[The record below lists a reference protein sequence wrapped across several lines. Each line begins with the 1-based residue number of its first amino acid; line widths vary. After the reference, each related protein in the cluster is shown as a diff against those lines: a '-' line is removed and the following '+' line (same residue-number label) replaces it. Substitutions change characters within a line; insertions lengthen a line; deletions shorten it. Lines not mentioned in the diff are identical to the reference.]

1 MQKLSLAK
9 ELGELEKEKVSEWLG
24 HTKSNEACVG
34 QKGPL
39 PDLEVLPPP
48 SGHKELLIWF

>member
-39 PDLEVLPPP
+39 PDLEVLPPH